1 MINVLLIFT
10 ATKNKQTIK
19 ATTTTILNLH
29 LRRKDKTSYNNMIKG
44 VRKQQQQQHSF
55 QETTLSHTESFHFH
69 MFLQEQT

>member
-10 ATKNKQTIK
+10 TTKNKQTIK

-44 VRKQQQQQHSF
+44 VRKQQQQHCF

-69 MFLQEQT
+69 MFLHEQT